1 MPKKSVIPIQRIL
14 LNMIGIFLC
23 VGVLFVIGMGLYLK
37 KETLNSLALE
47 DARKTGRLVFEDLYA
62 NMQKG
67 WNRKELEATLSRLN
81 TVRPGMR
88 VDIYRSEKVEQLFG
102 AIEED
107 HEKIGNDP
115 LIRKAMQG
123 AETMEIDDS
132 YNIRYLYPLRV
143 EKRCLEC
150 HVNVRPGEIN
160 GVMDITLPAHGIVAS
175 LDRMVVYLLAILGIL
190 LVSLFLYIYITINRK
205 IVRPLTALHGE
216 VSRAKE
222 SLHSKDLIHVD
233 SDCEEVKALEASF
246 NDLTQRI
253 RFYYEK
259 LLDSFTHDPLT
270 GLYNINTFKKD
281 LEGAPLSSILLINID
296 RFRELNDY
304 YGFDIGD
311 KVLVEMAGKLRE
323 ILPEETKLYRLGGS
337 EFCIVGAGAFDPNE
351 IVEIM
356 AQLQASKF
364 EDPDLEGLNVAVTA
378 GVVQHRRDRLIE
390 KASIALSSAKQK
402 NIPFEFYSNAQDV
415 EKRYKHRIQWMN
427 EVERAIDEGR
437 VVVHYQPIAKISDP
451 AMKKYEALV
460 RLVGRDGRI
469 HYPGEFLEVVQNS
482 RLYARLTQVVME
494 KCFETFENNA
504 YSFSLN
510 LSINDIKDAM
520 CRNSIFEALKSYP
533 EPGRV
538 TFEILESEEVSD
550 FNVVNAF
557 IEEVRRLGA
566 RVAIDDFG
574 SGYSN
579 FHYLLK
585 MRVDY
590 YKIDASLIRYVTE
603 DPNSRMI
610 VESIVHLAK
619 RLGVQTVAEYVE
631 NESIAKVCEQI
642 GIDYLQGYFIGKPGP
657 LKY

>member
-1 MPKKSVIPIQRIL
+1 
-14 LNMIGIFLC
+14 
-23 VGVLFVIGMGLYLK
+23 
-37 KETLNSLALE
+37 
-47 DARKTGRLVFEDLYA
+47 
-62 NMQKG
+62 
-67 WNRKELEATLSRLN
+67 
-81 TVRPGMR
+81 
-88 VDIYRSEKVEQLFG
+88 
-102 AIEED
+102 
-107 HEKIGNDP
+107 
-115 LIRKAMQG
+115 
-123 AETMEIDDS
+123 
-132 YNIRYLYPLRV
+132 
-143 EKRCLEC
+143 
-150 HVNVRPGEIN
+150 
-160 GVMDITLPAHGIVAS
+160 
-175 LDRMVVYLLAILGIL
+175 
-190 LVSLFLYIYITINRK
+190 
-205 IVRPLTALHGE
+205 
-216 VSRAKE
+216 
-222 SLHSKDLIHVD
+222 
-233 SDCEEVKALEASF
+233 
-246 NDLTQRI
+246 
-253 RFYYEK
+253 
-259 LLDSFTHDPLT
+259 
-270 GLYNINTFKKD
+270 
-281 LEGAPLSSILLINID
+281 
-296 RFRELNDY
+296 
-304 YGFDIGD
+304 
-311 KVLVEMAGKLRE
+311 MAGKLRE

>member
-1 MPKKSVIPIQRIL
+1 
-14 LNMIGIFLC
+14 MIGIFLC
-23 VGVLFVIGMGLYLK
+23 IGTLFVMGMGFYLK
-37 KETLNSLALE
+37 KETLNTLALE
-47 DARKTGRLVFEDLYA
+47 DARKTGTLVFEDLYA
-62 NMQKG
+62 NMRKG
-67 WNRKELEATLSRLN
+67 WSGKELEATLSRLN
-81 TVRPGMR
+81 AVRPGMK
-88 VDIYRSEKVEQLFG
+88 VDIYRSEKVERLFG
-102 AIEED
+102 VAEGDRKEVPD
-107 HEKIGNDP
+107 DP

-123 AETMEIDDS
+123 IETMKIDDS

-143 EKRCLEC
+143 ERRCLEC

-160 GVMDITLPAHGIVAS
+160 GVLDITLPAHGIVAS

-190 LVSLFLYIYITINRK
+190 LISLFVYVYITVNRK

-216 VSRAKE
+216 VIRGKE
-222 SLHSKDLIHVD
+222 SLHSNDPIHVD
-233 SDCEEVKALEASF
+233 SNCEEVKALEASF
-246 NDLTQRI
+246 NDLTRQI
-253 RFYYEK
+253 HFYYER

-281 LEGAPLSSILLINID
+281 LETMPFSSVLLINID

-304 YGFDIGD
+304 YGFDVGD
-311 KVLVEMAGKLRE
+311 KILVEMAKKVRE
-323 ILPEETKLYRLGGS
+323 VLPEETKLYKLGGS

-356 AQLQASKF
+356 ERLQALKF
-364 EDPDLEGLNVAVTA
+364 EDPALEGLNVTVTG
-378 GVVQHRRDRLIE
+378 GVVQHRRDHLIE
-390 KASIALSSAKQK
+390 KASIALSAAKQK

-415 EKRYKHRIQWMN
+415 EKRYEHRIQWMN
-427 EVERAIDEGR
+427 EVERAIEEGR
-437 VVVHYQPIAKISDP
+437 LILHYQPIAKISDP

-460 RLVGRDGRI
+460 RLVGRDGTI
-469 HYPGEFLEVVQNS
+469 HYPGEFLDVVQNS

-494 KCFETFENNA
+494 KCFETFENNT

-550 FNVVNAF
+550 FEVINAF

-566 RVAIDDFG
+566 KVAIDDFG

-590 YKIDASLIRYVTE
+590 YKIDASLIRYITE
-603 DPNSRMI
+603 DRNSRMI
-610 VESIVHLAK
+610 VESLVHLAK
-619 RLGVQTVAEYVE
+619 RLGVETIAEYVE
-631 NESIAKVCEQI
+631 NVSVAETCREI

-657 LKY
+657 LEF